1 MSEEDK
7 RAQPESDPAARA
19 EGQSNGQP
27 AGAGGQPNDESPSD
41 AARAAGI
48 DPAVDEAGEAPEAEV
63 VADVG
68 EIETLRSALSEAEAR
83 AEENWNQFLRARA
96 EMENQRR
103 RAEKDVASARQ
114 QSLEKLAGELLAVK
128 DSLEMGV
135 QAARSESADVEKLA
149 EGSELTLRMF
159 EQALDK
165 FNIEAVSPQGER
177 FDPAVHEAMAAQESS
192 EAEPNTV
199 LSVVQKGYRLGERLL
214 RPAMVIVAKAP
225 AQSGGDHADA
235 DKGEGNEGG

>member
-68 EIETLRSALSEAEAR
+68 EIETLRNALSEAEAR